1 MSEEIREQAINLSLK
16 RNVKT
21 LIIDGVKFTMDLDDP
36 EVYKALMEFKEV
48 HNHPASIEDDVDAL
62 LEDCRDVIDTVLGD
76 GTCDRMFTQMDMKMY
91 LLVNELARVYMENFM
106 KEEREQAEAKA
117 KKELEGIKEIIN
129 GMSEFAKMA
138 NYANGKYRKQGMRNY
153 VRNKRSSKKNRG
165 KKH

>member
-138 NYANGKYRKQGMRNY
+138 NYANEKYRKQGMRNY

>member
-36 EVYKALMEFKEV
+36 EVYKALMEFKEI

>member
-48 HNHPASIEDDVDAL
+48 HNHPASIEDDIDAL

-91 LLVNELARVYMENFM
+91 LLVNELARVYMENFL

>member
-1 MSEEIREQAINLSLK
+1 MSEEIREQAINLILK

-36 EVYKALMEFKEV
+36 EVYKALMEFKEI

-76 GTCDRMFTQMDMKMY
+76 GTCDRMFAQMDMKMY

-138 NYANGKYRKQGMRNY
+138 NYANEKYRKQGMRNY

>member
-36 EVYKALMEFKEV
+36 EVYKALMEFKEIY
-48 HNHPASIEDDVDAL
+48 NHSASIEDDVDAL

-138 NYANGKYRKQGMRNY
+138 NYANEKYRKQGMRNY

>member
-91 LLVNELARVYMENFM
+91 LLVNELARVYMENFL

>member
-91 LLVNELARVYMENFM
+91 LLVNELARVYMENFL

-153 VRNKRSSKKNRG
+153 VRNKLSSKKNRG